1 MFALSVIERLY
12 CWEKPYNISQSIKFE
27 KLDNALAVVKQI
39 PSQLLKTEL
48 KISVVFL
55 KKLNSN
61 SKVAVPQTCE
71 PNRLKMIR

>member
-48 KISVVFL
+48 KISVVF
-55 KKLNSN
+55 
-61 SKVAVPQTCE
+61 
-71 PNRLKMIR
+71 